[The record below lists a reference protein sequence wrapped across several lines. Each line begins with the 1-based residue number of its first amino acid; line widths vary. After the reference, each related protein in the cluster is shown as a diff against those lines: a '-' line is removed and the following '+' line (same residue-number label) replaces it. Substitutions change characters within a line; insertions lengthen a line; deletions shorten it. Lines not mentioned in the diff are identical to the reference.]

1 MKTTSSACL
10 ILALSFHAFAS
21 ERSIADQQKQY
32 QDHLDWAKGAQ
43 QTIPEKAKDQLNLN
57 DYCDSAECINQ
68 VRNPPQKGLNDATI
82 KQQKAREFLADETA
96 NAVKSQFDK
105 GRPDIKSDPATRF
118 ALLGQEQAY
127 AITHG
132 ISNAYV
138 DCNSGTQCQTE
149 NHQRRCAQ
157 PTQTPVICHETP
169 VVDKQEITTGSV
181 SFRYNGFTPVR
192 YTLPAGVNEITG
204 ITFPSVLTCQGM
216 RCLPSINNGVKFRV
230 NGVIVHTKPYKVMS
244 VPHHLRARC
253 IKSGSGHWCLNQY
266 PSFHQSMGVGTSGNV
281 TIDMVNDI
289 GLYTGTFTIHYRART
304 NVMKWQSDC
313 ATLLPEC
320 ERVQRQC
327 IEGAGTRVINGV
339 RTYLSCWKYQ
349 LRYQCNFPDTCAEL
363 ADNCT
368 TTSSRCKTLQNG
380 VCVEKEY
387 TKTCPVKTCST
398 TKLHCLDTTFCL
410 DGDCYGATPT
420 QSDDFAKSAAGLAA
434 LSEAAKGLGNP
445 PRIFAG
451 QGMQCTDKAFGFADC
466 CKDSGWGTDIGLAK
480 CSEQEK
486 ALGQAKEQ
494 GLTIALGSY
503 CATKVL
509 GACVRKKK
517 GYCVFGSKLARIVQA
532 EGARDQLGLSF
543 GSAEHPKC
551 EALTPEQLQAIRF
564 DRIDFSDFFDDMRGN
579 AQLPSAEEIQER
591 LRSAYGE

>member
-43 QTIPEKAKDQLNLN
+43 QAIPEKAKDQLNLN

-68 VRNPPQKGLNDATI
+68 VRNPPQKGLNDAAI

-138 DCNSGTQCQTE
+138 DCQDNTQCRIDNVTRVCNSPTNNPVSCFRTPRFATQSLNATKHCPGQIRGDTCIECRYNEPRNYVHRLYYQGDKHRLRFHWDGRRIIDTNFVPINQTSA
-149 NHQRRCAQ
+149 NGYYMGALKRRHDYATTVYQICRN
-157 PTQTPVICHETP
+157 TPVIKTCPTGFNLVGNLCVRNTLSWET
-169 VVDKQEITTGSV
+169 DCALV
-181 SFRYNGFTPVR
+181 SQCSPIR
-192 YTLPAGVNEITG
+192 E
-204 ITFPSVLTCQGM
+204 
-216 RCLPSINNGVKFRV
+216 RCL
-230 NGVIVHTKPYKVMS
+230 
-244 VPHHLRARC
+244 
-253 IKSGSGHWCLNQY
+253 
-266 PSFHQSMGVGTSGNV
+266 
-281 TIDMVNDI
+281 
-289 GLYTGTFTIHYRART
+289 
-304 NVMKWQSDC
+304 
-313 ATLLPEC
+313 
-320 ERVQRQC
+320 
-327 IEGAGTRVINGV
+327 EGAETRLIHGV
-339 RTYLSCWKYQ
+339 PTYLSCWKVQ
-349 LRYQCNFPDTCAEL
+349 VDYQCNFPDTCAGL
-363 ADNCT
+363 ARDCT
-368 TTSSRCKTLQNG
+368 TTSSHCSILQNG

-387 TKTCPVKTCST
+387 IKTCPVKTCST

-451 QGMQCTDKAFGFADC
+451 QGMHCTDKAFGFADC

-564 DRIDFSDFFDDMRGN
+564 DRIDFSDFFEDMRGN